1 MRATTDPHWALAG
14 PAVGRA
20 ALLLALGAAVGGVAG
35 LAAGLFVE
43 AVVAFNRLFL
53 LSGYA
58 RLSAGLADLP
68 LLLLT
73 LAVPVCGGAT
83 VAFLVRRADPRG
95 RPTGPADVIRAAQ
108 LGQPMPGPRSGAIS
122 TLTAALSLGVGA
134 SVGQYGPMVVLG
146 AFVGD
151 VVRRLRLGMP
161 GIEAIAIACGVSAAI
176 AGAFGAP
183 MAGLV
188 FAHEVVLRHFALRA
202 FAPVTVAAIAGD
214 VVGRFLF
221 ARAPVLPLNGPAV
234 GHPTEY
240 VLFGLLGLF
249 AAGVSL
255 LYMTALLTAA
265 RRGAVL
271 PMPPVMRGA
280 AAGLVV
286 GIALLTFPEITGLG
300 PLTLRL
306 ATIEGAF
313 APGELAILLV
323 GKLALT
329 ALCLGMGFVG
339 GVFSPA
345 LIVGCAAGGLFWTF
359 AAALSGTAPATF
371 AACVVAG
378 MVAVTTPVVG
388 APLAGILIVL
398 ELTRSYDMATASM
411 VAIVVSNGVTTRVF
425 GRSLFDRQLQL
436 AGIDLSR
443 GRARARLDA
452 LPVAN
457 LIAAEAPVCPGTT
470 TQADLAALLARGG
483 WSEGFLTDAEGH
495 YAGRVR
501 AVALDP
507 ASRAEVASLG
517 DREGLKFDTAT
528 SVGAAMERLGGFVG
542 DAIPVVDR
550 DSGRLLGVVTE
561 AAVIRAYLQIEDDI
575 EREDHARL

>member
-1 MRATTDPHWALAG
+1 MRATTDPHWPLAG

-20 ALLLALGAAVGGVAG
+20 ALLLALGAAVGGAAG

-58 RLSAGLADLP
+58 RLSSGLTDLP

-73 LAVPVCGGAT
+73 LAVPVVGGAT
-83 VAFLVRRADPRG
+83 VAWLVRRADPRG
-95 RPTGPADVIRAAQ
+95 RPTGPADVIRAVQ
-108 LGQPMPGPRSGAIS
+108 LGQPMPGARSGAVS
-122 TLTAALSLGVGA
+122 TLAAALSLGVGA

-146 AFVGD
+146 AFVGNG
-151 VVRRLRLGMP
+151 VRRLRLGLP

-183 MAGLV
+183 LAGLV

-221 ARAPVLPLNGPAV
+221 VRTPVLPLSGTAV
-234 GHPTEY
+234 GHPAEY
-240 VLFGLLGLF
+240 ALFALLGLV
-249 AAGVSL
+249 AAGASL
-255 LYMTALLTAA
+255 LYMTALLIGA
-265 RRGAVL
+265 RRGAAL
-271 PMPPVMRGA
+271 PMPPALRGA

-286 GIALLTFPEITGLG
+286 GMAFLTFPEITGLG

-313 APGELAILLV
+313 APGELAVLLF

-345 LIVGCAAGGLFWTF
+345 LIVGCATGGLFWTCV
-359 AAALSGTAPATF
+359 AALSGSAPASF
-371 AACVVAG
+371 AAYVVAG

-398 ELTRSYDMATASM
+398 ELTRSYDMAIASM

-452 LPVAN
+452 LPVAE
-457 LIAAEAPVCPGTT
+457 LIAAGAPVCPATT
-470 TQADLAALLARGG
+470 PQADLAAMLARGG
-483 WSEGFLTDAEGH
+483 WSEGFLTDDAGR
-495 YAGRVR
+495 YVGRVR
-501 AVALDP
+501 AAAVDHSSRTDAAAL
-507 ASRAEVASLG
+507 A
-517 DREGLKFDTAT
+517 DREGLRFDVTT
-528 SVGAAMERLGGFVG
+528 SVGAAMERLGNFVG
-542 DAIPVVDR
+542 DAVPVVER
-550 DSGRLLGVVTE
+550 DSGCLVGVVTE
-561 AAVIRAYLQIEDDI
+561 AAVIRAYLRIEDDI
-575 EREDHARL
+575 EKEDHARL